1 MKDLCKTALIFI
13 TAALIP
19 GTAPAGQWRQGDGPD
34 QGRWRYEND
43 DSAWTKNGRVRTRP
57 AGADGEGTGETEG
70 EEAMIPVTI
79 QVEDQTFEASLFDN
93 EAARALAAQLPMTV
107 SMSELNRN
115 EKYYYLPSP
124 LPAAP
129 EGIGSIRAGD
139 LMLFGSDC
147 LVLFYED
154 FDTSYRYTRLGAVT
168 DPAGLAR
175 ALGSGSVTVSFG
187 LAVQ

>member
-43 DSAWTKNGRVRTRP
+43 DSAWTKNGRVRIRP

-79 QVEDQTFEASLFDN
+79 QVEDQTFEVSLFDN

-107 SMSELNRN
+107 FMTEMNGN
-115 EKYYYLPSP
+115 EKYYYLPES
-124 LPAAP
+124 LPAAS
-129 EGIGSIRAGD
+129 ENVGNIHTGD
-139 LMLFGSDC
+139 LMLFGTDC

-154 FDTSYRYTRLGAVT
+154 FQTSYRYTRLGAVS
-168 DPAGLAR
+168 DPGGLAR
-175 ALGSGSVTVSFG
+175 ALGRGDAAVSFG
-187 LAVQ
+187 LSGQ